1 MQKMNN
7 LHFPYIYNRLSQAAC
22 WTLTILF
29 ALNAGR
35 AALAQPT
42 KPLEHLWEVDPGFG
56 DIWVQPT
63 FERVLRFRIADIDS
77 PSLDRRMHVARMIC
91 REHNNGLFKERDQ
104 ARDLLLKRLDIGE
117 SNVQVL
123 RAMVSAAVLLCDA
136 GHAPQLWKASQAD
149 RLAQTMVE
157 QALVQW
163 GSKVAIEEWRS
174 RLDAENQR
182 ESEIGLALSGL
193 SAVGDTS
200 DQPRI
205 RRILLGNRTSDPNRV
220 LAAKALGTVA
230 SSELNDLADQL
241 LESNLR
247 IKHLLS
253 AHLISKHSGSRTLKQ
268 AERIMSEGPSEA
280 QRIAYQIL
288 IQHDLPLARKLAV
301 ELTKAK
307 DSHLRR
313 SALDVLDGIGD
324 ESSVRLQG
332 QLLADP
338 NRDIRLLVT
347 DQMLQHAVKHRAVVD
362 SIVSQFIQGE
372 SWEGIERAIV
382 IATKLNDHSR
392 IQRFVELLDH
402 SRPDVYLHAAWGLME
417 IANEPE
423 VLDRLYQR
431 TLEMTDHLDKRMA
444 PNYELSQ
451 LIHLSYLLECLGKNH
466 YEACHDM
473 LLKYVPKNDY
483 KMGNVSRTGAIW
495 ALGKLNR
502 GKPNPSLRD
511 ALEERVADISS
522 LNPEEYLV
530 RYAAVLA
537 LGEMADPLSRETLEK
552 FKEPF
557 PMPLAHACT
566 WALKRLEATDK
577 AE

>member
-1 MQKMNN
+1 MNN
-7 LHFPYIYNRLSQAAC
+7 PQFLYLVYRLPQAAI
-22 WTLTILF
+22 W
-29 ALNAGR
+29 
-35 AALAQPT
+35 ALAIALALGLGNTTPAQST
-42 KPLEHLWEVDPGFG
+42 KPLEHTWEVDPAFG

-91 REHNNGLFKERDQ
+91 REHNNGLFRDRDQ
-104 ARDLLLKRLDIGE
+104 ARDLLLKRLDAGE
-117 SNVQVL
+117 SNTQVL
-123 RAMVSAAVLLCDA
+123 RAMISAAVLLCDV

-157 QALVQW
+157 QALVKWRSQ
-163 GSKVAIEEWRS
+163 VAIEEWRS

-193 SAVGDTS
+193 AAVGDHS
-200 DQPRI
+200 DRK
-205 RRILLGNRTSDPNRV
+205 RLERILLGNRTSDPNRV
-220 LAAKALGTVA
+220 LAAKALGAIT
-230 SSELNDLADQL
+230 SNELNDLVDQL
-241 LESNLR
+241 LSSNLR
-247 IKHLLS
+247 FKHLLS
-253 AHLISKHSGSRTLKQ
+253 AHLISRDSGSRTLKQ
-268 AERIMSEGPSEA
+268 AERILNEGPSEA
-280 QRIAYQIL
+280 QRVVYQIL
-288 IQHDLPLARKLAV
+288 IQHDLPMARQMAV
-301 ELTKAK
+301 ELTKAS

-313 SALDVLDGIGD
+313 SALEVLDGIGD
-324 ESSVRLQG
+324 DASVRLQG

-347 DQMLQHAVKHRAVVD
+347 DQMLQHAEKHRSVVD
-362 SIVSQFIQGE
+362 AIVSQYLQGE

-392 IQRFVELLDH
+392 IQRFEELLDH

-431 TLEMTDHLDKRMA
+431 TLKMTEHLDKRMT
-444 PNYELSQ
+444 PNYELAQ

-483 KMGNVSRTGAIW
+483 KMGNVSRAGAIW

-502 GKPNPSLRD
+502 NKSNPSLRD

-530 RYAAVLA
+530 RYASVLA
-537 LGEMADPLSRETLEK
+537 LGEMADPQSRETLEK

-566 WALKRLEATDK
+566 WALQRLESPER